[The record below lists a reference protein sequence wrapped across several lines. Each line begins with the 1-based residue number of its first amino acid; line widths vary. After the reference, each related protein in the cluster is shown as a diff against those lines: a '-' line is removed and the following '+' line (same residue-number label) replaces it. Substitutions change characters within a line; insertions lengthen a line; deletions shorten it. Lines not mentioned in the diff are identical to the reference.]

1 MIQELLHDTPYEKIF
16 AKGMQI
22 VERRQ
27 IVAVGRPEDCQWG
40 VQSQTREGR
49 WYGVCFSK
57 NSWKCTCEAYTL
69 GHKICSHVVAAFI
82 LGASLN
88 RTLSTGI
95 EVPDLPTRWCR
106 FCGSTDCS
114 HTEYGTLKRMTECK
128 DKNDDQTHKYRCHKC
143 KRKFVDRPGF
153 VGLHF
158 SERVV
163 LLALGC
169 VAGGQSAPKA
179 AQTVYNDKGVKVSGR
194 NVQRWVE
201 RFSDLVD
208 AFTSML
214 KLPNGI
220 GAMSV
225 DEKHFK
231 SQGKSR
237 YMFETMNVRSRY
249 IISHDTAHDK
259 LNYDAT
265 KLFQNAV
272 KVAGIPLILL
282 SDKLRGFR
290 TAHKTVMCAGSRPQ
304 TLHYAD
310 AGINKKHVNNNR
322 HERRN
327 GTMADLISN
336 RRGFNSDTPPLLIL
350 GKIFYNFVDPH
361 TGIGGKTPAE
371 VEGIIIPGR
380 NKIRTLIRCAV
391 FTRLKFV

>member
-1 MIQELLHDTPYEKIF
+1 MF
-16 AKGMQI
+16 AKGVRI
-22 VERRQ
+22 VEKHQ
-27 IVAVGRPEDCQWG
+27 IAIVGRPEDCQWR

-49 WYGVCFSK
+49 WHNVGSSK
-57 NSWKCTCEAYTL
+57 NSWSCTCEAYTL

-88 RTLSTGI
+88 RTLPTGI

-106 FCGSTDCS
+106 FCGSTDCT
-114 HTEYGTLKRMTECK
+114 HVEYETLKRMAECK
-128 DKNDDQTHKYRCHKC
+128 DKNDDQTHKYRCRKC
-143 KRKFVDRPGF
+143 GCKFVDRPGF

-158 SERVV
+158 SERVI

-169 VAGGQSAPKA
+169 VARGQSAKRA
-179 AQTVYNDKGVKVSGR
+179 AQTVHDDKHVKVSGR
-194 NVQRWVE
+194 NVQRWIE
-201 RFSDLVD
+201 RFSSLID

-214 KLPNGI
+214 KLPGGI

-231 SQGKSR
+231 SRGKSR
-237 YMFETMNVRSRY
+237 YMFETISVRSRY
-249 IISHDTAHDK
+249 ILSHDTAHDK

-265 KLFQNAV
+265 KLFQKAV
-272 KVAGIPLILL
+272 KIAGMPLILL

-290 TAHKTVMCAGSRPQ
+290 TAHKAVMCAGPQPQ

-327 GTMADLISN
+327 GETAALISN
-336 RRGFNSDTPPLLIL
+336 RRGFNSDTPALLIL
-350 GKIFYNFVDPH
+350 GKIFYNFLDPNM
-361 TGIGGKTPAE
+361 GLGGKTPAE
-371 VEGIIIPGR
+371 VEGIMIPGH
-380 NKIRTLIRCAV
+380 NKLRTLIRCAV